1 MNYRGLWGLLL
12 LAGALLAQD
21 FRATLTGQ
29 VTDPTGSVIPGALVK
44 TLNLA
49 TNEAKE
55 ARTTAEGLYTVPYLE
70 PGMYTV
76 EISAQG
82 FDTLKR
88 ENLTLEVAQRMD
100 LPVRLQVGAA
110 STEITVSGQQELTDS
125 GDANR
130 GLVFDP
136 IKVQEY
142 PLNGRQTYMLMDL
155 TPGVMFMETTFGPTG
170 YSGTRAWDVSSAYKI
185 NGAREGFNN
194 LFLLNGAP
202 ISDNQGTWQ
211 FAPTVDA
218 VQEFKVMTSTY
229 DAAYGRVAGGVVN
242 STIKSGGNKWHGDIY
257 DYWRNVVLDANFFQN
272 NLTVDPKTGKS
283 APKGYHNWH
292 QFGGV
297 VGGPV
302 RKDRDFIFASYEGL
316 QEVVPQPAQ
325 TTTVPMEIRDGQN
338 FGLYGM
344 TIYDPLT
351 RHACG
356 SSSSEHCPG
365 SSNGSQYWENPFPG
379 DAIPQSRISPI
390 GKKILSYFPAP
401 DGGGF
406 NQISNNYVANHNE
419 GRYWYNQEILRWDH
433 VFGPRAKLYGMYTE
447 FHGYE
452 YRSSIG
458 FAKPLATGNTD
469 NNRTDNNA
477 ILGYTHIISP
487 SIVLDVP
494 ASYGRFTQWTPGYND
509 QSSNFTATG
518 PLDGNGFGMTG
529 MIHAPTVSTDRMPNI
544 SIGGFGGPVFG
555 NGSYSWAPYNQWN
568 IRPNVTVTRG
578 RHTIRTGFE
587 MNYVAKG
594 AVSPGAAW
602 GTLSFGSGWTRQASD
617 IVLGGDTT
625 STYNSVATLLLG
637 FADGGSIANN
647 QSSYTSRPYYGTY
660 VQDDWK
666 VSPRL
671 TVNLELRYDV
681 QPAWIERFNRRNAG
695 FDMTAVNPVSAQVL
709 AAWAADKAAYD
720 ATLKPDS
727 HGELLP
733 YPAVPTAL
741 YGKWEFE
748 GQNGWPRRLYDTD
761 WTNLAPRFGFAYK
774 VQNKTVIRGG
784 VGVYYQT
791 TTQDGTTNGL
801 SQSTSL
807 IVSND
812 NNATLAACD
821 NARCQNGPPTGP
833 YSLVQPFPQGIAT
846 PLGASGGF
854 NTAIGNSVGF
864 DPRHYK
870 VPRTYQYSLGFQRQL
885 PRSIVADISFSGNL
899 AIYGAYG
906 LDQNWPAGQA
916 GLDLYARAIQ
926 DSNFFTRTVANP
938 FYGILPITSSAGAS
952 PSQNAQSLMGYYPLW
967 DGGMT
972 NNLVQGQDFR
982 SDALHVRIEQRSFG
996 NVDRATGVLTWVLS
1010 ETFSKELSHIGR
1022 QDYSWDTTQ
1031 PLYYELDSADRTHS
1045 FSFSGV
1051 WDVPMGKG
1059 RYFLNT
1065 KNKVADAILGGWRAD
1080 WIGKYTSGAPM
1091 GWPHNI
1097 NYCGQW
1103 TAPDMRWPDGTFGKN
1118 QYHWFNNNAKCYAN
1132 YPAYVQSW
1140 LPNRFGNIRQPAAP
1154 TYNIAI
1160 AKNYFFHERYRLQ
1173 FRGEAFN
1180 LSNTPLRSIA
1190 STSFTSQQFGQIAQ
1204 SQNNFPRNV
1213 QLALKL
1219 YF

>member
-1 MNYRGLWGLLL
+1 MNLQHFALFLW
-12 LAGALLAQD
+12 LAATASAQD
-21 FRATLTGQ
+21 FRATLAGQ
-29 VTDPTGSVIPGALVK
+29 VTDPSGSAIPGAQIK
-44 TLNLA
+44 TFNLD
-49 TNEAKE
+49 TNETKA
-55 ARTTAEGLYTVPYLE
+55 ATTTAEGTFAIPYLE
-70 PGMYTV
+70 PGIYKV
-76 EISAQG
+76 EISATG
-82 FDTLKR
+82 FETLVR
-88 ENLTLEVAQRMD
+88 DNLTLEVSQRMD
-100 LPVRLQVGAA
+100 LPVRLRVGGAN
-110 STEITVSGQQELTDS
+110 TEIAVSGQQELTDS

-155 TPGVMFMETTFGPTG
+155 TPGVMFMQTTFGPTG
-170 YSGTRAWDVSSAYKI
+170 FSGTRAWDVTNAYKM

-218 VQEFKVMTSTY
+218 VQEFKVVTSTY
-229 DAAYGRVAGGVVN
+229 DASYGRVAGGVVN
-242 STIKSGGNKWHGDIY
+242 STIKSGGRKWNGDVY
-257 DYWRNVVLDANFFQN
+257 DYWRNVILDANFFQN
-272 NLTVDPKTGKS
+272 NLTVDPKTGLS

-297 VGGPV
+297 IGGPL
-302 RKDRDFIFASYEGL
+302 RKDKDFIFASYEGL

-325 TTTVPMEIRDGQN
+325 TTTIPTEIRDGQN
-338 FGLYGM
+338 FNLYGM
-344 TIYDPLT
+344 TVYDPLT

-365 SSNGSQYWENPFPG
+365 SSSGSQYWETPFPG

-390 GKKILSYFPAP
+390 GRKIISYFPAP
-401 DGGGF
+401 NGGGF

-433 VFGPRAKLYGMYTE
+433 IFGPNAKIYGMYTE

-452 YRSSIG
+452 FRSSIG

-469 NNRTDNNA
+469 NNRTDNNV
-477 ILGYTHIISP
+477 IVGYTYVISP
-487 SIVLDVP
+487 TIVLDVP
-494 ASYGRFTQWTPGYND
+494 GSYGRFTQWTPGYND
-509 QSSNFTATG
+509 QSSGLTATG
-518 PLDGNGFGMTG
+518 PLDGNGFAMTG
-529 MIHAPTVSTDRMPNI
+529 MVHAPTVSTDRVPNI

-555 NGSYSWAPYNQWN
+555 NGSYTWAPYNQWN
-568 IRPNVTVTRG
+568 VRPNVTITRG
-578 RHTIRTGFE
+578 RHTLRAGLET
-587 MNYVAKG
+587 NYVAKG
-594 AVSPGAAW
+594 AMSLGAAW
-602 GTLSFGSGWTRQASD
+602 GTLSFGSAWTRHASD
-617 IVLGGDTT
+617 IVLSGDTT
-625 STYNSVATLLLG
+625 SAYNSVATLLLG
-637 FADGGSIANN
+637 FPDGGSVAYN
-647 QSSYTSRPYYGTY
+647 QSSYATRPYYGGF

-666 VSPRL
+666 VNSRL
-671 TVNLELRYDV
+671 TLNLGLRYDM
-681 QPAWIERFNRRNAG
+681 QLAWIERFNRRNAG
-695 FDMTAVNPVSAQVL
+695 FDMNVVNPVSPQVL

-720 ATLKPDS
+720 ATAKADS
-727 HGELLP
+727 KGQILP
-733 YPAVPTAL
+733 FPAVPAAV

-761 WTNLAPRFGFAYK
+761 WTNLAPRFGFAFRA
-774 VQNKTVIRGG
+774 QSKTVIRGG

-791 TTQDGTTNGL
+791 TTQDGTASGL
-801 SQSTSL
+801 SQSTNL

-821 NARCQNGPPTGP
+821 HAACESGPPTGP

-846 PLGASGGF
+846 PLGAAGGF

-870 VPRTYQYSLGFQRQL
+870 IPRTYQYSFGFQRQL
-885 PRSIVADISFSGNL
+885 PRNVIADISFSGNL
-899 AIYGAYG
+899 ATYGAYG
-906 LDQNWPAGQA
+906 LDENWPGGQA
-916 GLDLYARAIQ
+916 GLNLYAQAIA
-926 DSNFFTRTVANP
+926 DSNFFTRTVPNP

-952 PSQNAQSLMGYYPLW
+952 PNISAQSLMGAYPLW
-967 DGGMT
+967 NGGMT
-972 NNLVQGQDFR
+972 DNLIQAQDFR
-982 SDALHVRIEQRSFG
+982 SDALHVRIEQRAFG
-996 NVDRATGVLTWVLS
+996 SVERATGVLTWVVS
-1010 ETFSKELSHIGR
+1010 ETFSKELSHISR
-1022 QDYSWDTTQ
+1022 QDYSWDTTRG
-1031 PLYYELDSADRTHS
+1031 LYYELDSADRTHS

-1065 KNKVADAILGGWRAD
+1065 KNKVVDGVFGGWRAD

-1091 GWPHNI
+1091 SWPHVI
-1097 NYCGQW
+1097 NYCGVW
-1103 TAPDMRWPDGTFGKN
+1103 TAAAQD

-1154 TYNIAI
+1154 IYNIAI
-1160 AKNYFFHERYRLQ
+1160 VKNYSFLERYRLQ

-1190 STSFTSQQFGQIAQ
+1190 STSFTSQQFGDLAQ